1 MDDLFYINN
10 EKKPLTINEL
20 KQGRLI
26 FEDDLI
32 WHEGL
37 KDWTDARDID
47 FLREFIKK
55 RPPISKKNKHFK
67 DLISISIKSF
77 LIYLSFS
84 IIVSVSSAFYESYK
98 YQSFMDKIIVAH
110 DKNQKIKE
118 AKEKKEEEYLLEKEN
133 NKNIYLNKIEQLK
146 NEADNNFSNWEVEL
160 NKLTPDENQIMYYKI
175 VSDSLKGMIDYYF
188 SVIDN
193 PSILKSGVNPLEKY
207 SQGAW
212 IQDPTEVKPMKYE
225 IPMDEIY
232 IMLDDGSYWS
242 RWCSYTG
249 DIYMNETVSY
259 NSCNKFLFRPYYSIF
274 SVSNLSEDEQKS
286 TFLLV
291 INYILSGL
299 VSNFP
304 LLILIFLFYFLKKV
318 KKK

>member
-1 MDDLFYINN
+1 MDVLFYINN

-32 WHEGL
+32 WHDGL
-37 KDWTDARDID
+37 NDWTDAKEID

-67 DLISISIKSF
+67 DLIYISIRSF
-77 LIYLSFS
+77 LIYLSFTLLVS
-84 IIVSVSSAFYESYK
+84 ISSAFYESYK
-98 YQSFMDKIIVAH
+98 YQSFMGKIIVAH
-110 DKNQKIKE
+110 DKNLKIKE
-118 AKEKKEEEYLLEKEN
+118 AKEKKEEQYLLEKEN
-133 NKNIYLNKIEQLK
+133 NKNIYLNKIEHLK

-160 NKLTPDENQIMYYKI
+160 NKLTPDENEIKYYEN
-175 VSDSLKGMIDYYF
+175 VSDSLKALIDYYF

-193 PSILKSGVNPLEKY
+193 PTILKSDQDPFEKY
-207 SQGAW
+207 SQKAW
-212 IQDPTEVKPMKYE
+212 IQDPTVVKPIKYE
-225 IPMDEIY
+225 VPMDEIY

-274 SVSNLSEDEQKS
+274 SLSNLSEEEQKS

-291 INYILSGL
+291 FNYILSGL

-304 LLILIFLFYFLKKV
+304 LLILIFFIYYLKKS